1 MYDEDD
7 RWKHEGMTL
16 SVIYMISEMLQ
27 MTGYLAFT
35 WRNFCLEA
43 YLSIRRSKSSIKM
56 PLEINIFNI
65 QTPFPPP
72 IKLSFNTFISII
84 ALSQSPEHNSP

>member
-56 PLEINIFNI
+56 P
-65 QTPFPPP
+65 
-72 IKLSFNTFISII
+72 
-84 ALSQSPEHNSP
+84 